1 MDMLYDDGTLK
12 KIEGAL
18 EDCNERLIKKRE
30 QKSRYSISE
39 WRDYISKALNI
50 RLEPWPHADE
60 FGLDFSLP
68 EKTDDGKI
76 ILSFAIGS

>member
-1 MDMLYDDGTLK
+1 MGMLYDDETLK
-12 KIEGAL
+12 KIKDAL
-18 EDCNERLIKKRE
+18 EDCNERLIKKCE
-30 QKSRYSISE
+30 QKSQYTISE

-50 RLEPWPHADE
+50 RLEPWPHIDE

-68 EKTDDGKI
+68 EKTDGGKI